1 MNVGRQWV
9 WPPAFFPETASATLA
24 RGAWQLDPQRSTVSF
39 AVPYWWGFG
48 TVKGH
53 FRQYAG
59 RLELGSRLDLGGR
72 PAIELTIDAASID
85 TGNERRDRRL
95 RSEEFFAVERDPYVR
110 FASRTARLRGDQLAV
125 AGELMARGSRMEVDI
140 DAVVTAVDDGD
151 YELTAETF
159 VMHSGLGIT
168 WNPAQITRPWS
179 KLTVAGRLVQVP
191 VAPEE
196 LRAPAP
202 SRRFARNCRDASGHG
217 ARRCQP

>member
-1 MNVGRQWV
+1 
-9 WPPAFFPETASATLA
+9 
-24 RGAWQLDPQRSTVSF
+24 
-39 AVPYWWGFG
+39 
-48 TVKGH
+48 
-53 FRQYAG
+53 
-59 RLELGSRLDLGGR
+59 
-72 PAIELTIDAASID
+72 
-85 TGNERRDRRL
+85 
-95 RSEEFFAVERDPYVR
+95 
-110 FASRTARLRGDQLAV
+110 
-125 AGELMARGSRMEVDI
+125 MARGSRMEVQI
-140 DAVVTAVDDGD
+140 DAMVTAVDSDGE